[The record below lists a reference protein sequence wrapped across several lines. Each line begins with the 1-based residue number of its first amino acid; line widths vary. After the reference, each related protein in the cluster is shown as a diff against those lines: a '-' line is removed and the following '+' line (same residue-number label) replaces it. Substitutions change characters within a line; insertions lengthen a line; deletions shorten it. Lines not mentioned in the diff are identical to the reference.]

1 MSGRCGEMTSAG
13 DRMDIKII
21 ALVLAIAAVVVT
33 VFIILSAQSAVP
45 EDYRETVET
54 GGAIESKY
62 LKNGPYGC
70 SYFEQATDE
79 DFKKYEVWYPDGLAD
94 SDDKYPAIV
103 VLNGTGVAASK
114 YASLFEHYASWGF
127 IAIGT
132 EENESWDAEAADKSL
147 AFLISQNEDKES
159 VLYGKV
165 DLDNVG
171 ATGHS
176 QGGAGVFNAVTV
188 AEHSKVYKTAV
199 SISPTNE
206 EQSASLK
213 WSYDLTKID
222 IPTLMLAGTEGDF
235 EMKLVIPYEKMDEMF
250 EKIDAPKCMARKNG
264 CEHGDMLYSAD
275 GYVTAW
281 FMWQLQNDM
290 RAAAAFTGE
299 MPEIFSNEL
308 YQKQKSSF

>member
-1 MSGRCGEMTSAG
+1 MIPAG
-13 DRMDIKII
+13 DRMSLKII
-21 ALVLAIAAVVVT
+21 ALVLAIAAVAVA
-33 VFIILSAQSAVP
+33 VFLFLASQPAVP
-45 EDYRETVET
+45 DDYRETVKT
-54 GGAIESKY
+54 GGTIESEY
-62 LKNGPYGC
+62 LKDGPYGHC
-70 SYFEQATDE
+70 YLEQAADE

-94 SDDKYPAIV
+94 SDDKHPAIV
-103 VLNGTGVAASK
+103 VLNGTGVKASK

-127 IAIGT
+127 IAVGT
-132 EENESWDAEAADKSL
+132 EEDESWDAEAADKSL
-147 AFLISQNEDKES
+147 AFLISQNEDKDS

-176 QGGAGVFNAVTV
+176 QGGAGVFNAVT
-188 AEHSKVYKTAV
+188 AMEHSDVYKTAV
-199 SISPTNE
+199 SLSPTNE

-235 EMKLVIPYEKMDEMF
+235 EMKLVIPYEKMDQMF
-250 EKIDAPKCMARKNG
+250 DKIDAPKCMARKTG

-281 FMWQLQNDM
+281 FMWRLQGDE

-299 MPEIFSNEL
+299 NPEILVNEL
-308 YQKQKSSF
+308 YQNQRSSL